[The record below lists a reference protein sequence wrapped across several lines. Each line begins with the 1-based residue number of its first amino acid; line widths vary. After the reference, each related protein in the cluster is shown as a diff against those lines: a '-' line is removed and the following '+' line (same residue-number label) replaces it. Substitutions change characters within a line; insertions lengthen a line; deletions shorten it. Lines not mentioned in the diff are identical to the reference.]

1 MNTIKL
7 SLAVLALGT
16 APVAFAA
23 PAAPANPAP
32 ATPSSQAP
40 AMTAQDLVTLPR
52 LGNVTVSPDERLAAY
67 TVTTTDPRSYQRSTA
82 LWLLPL
88 GTKGATPVKL
98 AWQGSLSDPAF
109 APDGRLWF
117 LSDKDGKT
125 AQVWSVLPG
134 ADGSAGG
141 PRKVTD
147 LAAEVAGFK
156 LSPDGRRLAVWGDI
170 ARACPTFGG
179 CADLPHGDGNLGLPG
194 PGTGRLYQDGAGFV
208 RHWDAWETPGI
219 HSRIFAFALNS
230 SGQVDPASG
239 HALDGD
245 PAKGGLTGDA
255 PSKPFGDGSELA
267 WSADSTAV
275 IYAARQ
281 ADRDEPRSTNLD
293 LWWAPV
299 DGSAPRNLTAANH
312 GTDTT
317 PAVSPDGRWLAWA
330 AMARPGY
337 EADRLVVQ
345 LMDLKTGKSR
355 ALTQD
360 WDRSAS
366 SLAFTPDSKA
376 LIVTAEDVLDTPA
389 FRVDLASGQ
398 ATRLS
403 FQKGREGHVAQII
416 PLKDGAFLLKRDAVD
431 AAPELYLG
439 KPYLGKLGRPA
450 QRLTDLDAS
459 ALRAMAPVAVER
471 FSFAGAN
478 GDTVWGQILKPAGTT
493 GKLPTVLLVHGGPQG
508 SFNDSWSTRWN
519 PRLWAAQG
527 YAAITIDFHGSTGYG
542 QAFTDSINQDWGGK
556 PLQDLQLG
564 MAAAAAKDGAVDPSN
579 ACAAGGSYGGYM
591 MNWIEG
597 QWPDAFKCIIQHDGV
612 FDARAMAYE
621 TDELWF
627 DEWEHGGH
635 AYFEAP
641 EAFEKWNPVN
651 HVAKWKT
658 PMLVIT
664 SENDF
669 RIPYTQG
676 LASFAALQR
685 RGIPSE
691 LLVFPDENHWV
702 LKAKNSLQWHQSV
715 FGWLARWLKPTQPV
729 GK

>member
-1 MNTIKL
+1 MRPMKKLTHTL
-7 SLAVLALGT
+7 SLAALALG
-16 APVAFAA
+16 AA
-23 PAAPANPAP
+23 PLALVAVPAP
-32 ATPSSQAP
+32 AMAASSSAQP

-52 LGNVTVSPDERLAAY
+52 LGSFAVSPDGRLAAY
-67 TVTTTDPRSYQRSTA
+67 TVTTTDPQSYKRTTA

-88 GTKGATPVKL
+88 GGKGATPVKL
-98 AWQGSLSDPAF
+98 AWQGSISDPAF

-141 PRKVTD
+141 PIKVTD

-156 LSPDGRRLAVWGDI
+156 LSPDGARLAVWGDV
-170 ARACPTFGG
+170 ARACATFGG
-179 CADLPHGDGNLGLPG
+179 CADLPHGDGNTGLPG
-194 PGTGRLYQDGAGFV
+194 PGSGRLYQDGAGFV
-208 RHWDAWETPGI
+208 RHWDTWETPGI
-219 HSRIFAFALNS
+219 HSRIFAYALKA
-230 SGQVDPASG
+230 GQVDPATG

-245 PAKGGLTGDA
+245 AAKGGLVGDA
-255 PSKPFGDGSELA
+255 PSKPFGDGSELT
-267 WSADSTAV
+267 WSADSSAV

-299 DGSAPRNLTAANH
+299 DGSAPRNLTAGNR

-337 EADRLVVQ
+337 EADRLVIQ
-345 LMDLKTGKSR
+345 LMDLKTGQSR
-355 ALTQD
+355 ALTQG
-360 WDRSAS
+360 WDRSAG

-376 LIVTAEDVLDTPA
+376 LIVTAQDLLDTPA
-389 FRVDLASGQ
+389 FRVDLATGKP
-398 ATRLS
+398 TRLA
-403 FQKGREGHVAQII
+403 FQKGREGHVSQIAM
-416 PLKDGAFLLKRDAVD
+416 LKGGAFLLKRDAID

-439 KPYLGKLGRPA
+439 KPGRQA
-450 QRLTDLDAS
+450 TRLTDLATT
-459 ALRAMAPVAVER
+459 ALAGMAPVAVER

-478 GDTVWGQILKPAGTT
+478 GDTVWGQILKPAGAV

-508 SFNDSWSTRWN
+508 SFNDVWSTRWN

-556 PLQDLQLG
+556 PLQDLKLG
-564 MAAAAAKDGAVDPSN
+564 MVAAAAKDGAVDPGN

-597 QWPDAFKCIIQHDGV
+597 QWPDGFKCIIQHDGV

-635 AYFEAP
+635 PYYEAP

-651 HVAKWKT
+651 HVAQWKT

-702 LKAKNSLQWHQSV
+702 LKAKNSLQWHQTI
-715 FGWLARWLKPTQPV
+715 FGWLARWLTPAQ
-729 GK
+729 